1 MPLDLSSIILNIN
14 TLKLTDVSINDL
26 SCNNL
31 NILNSLQSTE
41 NVYTNNDIS
50 FNGGNL
56 IINNKLGINNT
67 NPSRSLEVNGDI
79 SFSGILY
86 NGNNIYSSRN
96 GFKDVDPH
104 HDISCNNLYITN
116 DLTTNNLF
124 CNNDL
129 SLNNNLTLN
138 GNILNQDNKGIIQVV
153 SVAYN
158 GNKSI
163 NSPGSNVNNFSDL
176 SELSLD
182 ITPQNSNS
190 KILLMLNLYWS
201 DSSSTNKSFLQ
212 GLVKRSIGG
221 GSASTI
227 VTSSNIHN
235 DIYPQTFCDYSPSS
249 NSNNCLW
256 NVDWHYIDNPNS
268 TNIITYDISV
278 RLVTDSAN
286 AGSGYQNQTIT
297 TTNLL
302 INKTVNTNDANKLT
316 GVSTFTEWKFLF
328 NFILIIKIK

>member
-1 MPLDLSSIILNIN
+1 MPLDLSNIILNIN
-14 TLKLTDVSINDL
+14 TLNLSDVSINDL

-67 NPSRSLEVNGDI
+67 NPLRSLEVNGDI

-86 NGNNIYSSRN
+86 NGNNIYSSRD
-96 GFKDVDPH
+96 GFKDVEPND
-104 HDISCNNLYITN
+104 DISCNNLYITN

-138 GNILNQDNKGIIQVV
+138 GNILNQGNKGIIQVV
-153 SVAYN
+153 SVVYD
-158 GNKSI
+158 GNKTI
-163 NSPGSNVNNFSDL
+163 NSPGCNVNDFSGL
-176 SELSLD
+176 SELNLV
-182 ITPQNSNS
+182 IYPQNSNS

-201 DSSSTNKSFLQ
+201 DSNSTNKSFLQ
-212 GLVKRSIGG
+212 GLMRKSVGRRE
-221 GSASTI
+221 ASTI
-227 VTSSNIHN
+227 VTSTNVDN

-256 NVDWHYIDNPNS
+256 NVDWHYLDTANTTS
-268 TNIITYDISV
+268 MLTYYVSV
-278 RLVTDSAN
+278 RLVTSSSN
-286 AGSGYQNQTIT
+286 AGSGYQNQTIST
-297 TTNLL
+297 SNLL
-302 INKTVNTNDANKLT
+302 INRTLNTNDENKLT
-316 GVSTFTEWKFLF
+316 GVSTFTAIE
-328 NFILIIKIK
+328 ILI

>member
-1 MPLDLSSIILNIN
+1 MPLDLSNIILNIN
-14 TLKLTDVSINDL
+14 TLNLSDVSINDL

-67 NPSRSLEVNGDI
+67 NPLRSLEVNGDI

-86 NGNNIYSSRN
+86 NGNNIYSSRD
-96 GFKDVDPH
+96 GFKDIDPND
-104 HDISCNNLYITN
+104 DISCNNLYITN

-138 GNILNQDNKGIIQVV
+138 GNILNQGNKGIIQVV

-163 NSPGSNVNNFSDL
+163 NASGSNVNDFSGL
-176 SELSLD
+176 SELNLV
-182 ITPQNSNS
+182 IYPQYSNS

-201 DSSSTNKSFLQ
+201 DSSSTNKSYLQ
-212 GLVKRSIGG
+212 GLVRKSVGRRE
-221 GSASTI
+221 ASTI
-227 VTSSNIHN
+227 VTSTNVDN
-235 DIYPQTFCDYSPSS
+235 DIYPLTFCDFSPSN
-249 NSNNCLW
+249 NSQYSLW
-256 NVDWHYIDNPNS
+256 NVDWHYLDSAN
-268 TNIITYDISV
+268 TTTMLTYYVSV
-278 RLVTDSAN
+278 RLVISSTN

-297 TTNLL
+297 TSNLF
-302 INKTVNTNDANKLT
+302 INRTSSTNDANRLT
-316 GVSTFTEWKFLF
+316 GVSTFTAIE
-328 NFILIIKIK
+328 ILI